1 MIYLLPLS
9 LASSYLFLGWQRQ
22 RQPKPCLIEIL
33 TSPTNPNQAKRNPM
47 ARLDDVTSQQ
57 NLVLS
62 TSLLGMTTIGHL
74 GIPLLRLLSLPGLFY
89 LDIYFIRAAY
99 REWQAERQ
107 IGIAISD
114 AVLATGL
121 LVTRQWGA
129 DALFATLFF
138 ASDKLQTK
146 AKESL
151 TNDDDLPTQHESDED
166 SNDFFDDAT
175 SSNPLANQ
183 PSPQDILDKP
193 QWQRVIDQG
202 ALPLLTL
209 SAVSMP
215 LLGAKRALAVLLTN
229 FGYDYRV
236 MAPISTLSYLAT
248 ARDRGIWLRD
258 GQVLETLQQL
268 DILVLDATWN
278 QAELATLQP
287 DPTLKIIDHASAPD
301 APDTAALIAKLQAE
315 GHIVAYLGTEPAA
328 SVAGRQ
334 AHLLM
339 CSNGEAVPGVHV
351 VLGADQP
358 ARLQQLLDLRTELAV
373 NRKRGLLLAL
383 APSLI
388 NLSGIYFFHFG
399 VVSTLLVDY
408 SGAAV
413 GMLNSLWPR
422 LRAEDKDETGRE
434 AGGLRL

>member
-33 TSPTNPNQAKRNPM
+33 TSPSNPNQSNRNLL

-138 ASDKLQTK
+138 ASDKLQSK

-151 TNDDDLPTQHESDED
+151 TNDDDLLTQHEIDED

-175 SSNPLANQ
+175 SSNPLATQ
-183 PSPQDILDKP
+183 PSSQNILDKP

-215 LLGAKRALAVLLTN
+215 LLGAKRSLAVLLTN

-236 MAPISTLSYLAT
+236 MMPISTLSYLAI
-248 ARDRGIWLRD
+248 ARDNGIWLQD
-258 GQVLETLQQL
+258 GQVLETLQKM
-268 DILVLDATWN
+268 DVLLLNMTPDEAD
-278 QAELATLQP
+278 LATLQS
-287 DPTLKIIDHASAPD
+287 DSTLKIVDLASLPD
-301 APDTAALIAKLQAE
+301 ILDIAALIAELQAE
-315 GHIVAYLGTEPAA
+315 GHIVAYLGTKPDE
-328 SVAGRQ
+328 SVAGMQ
-334 AHLLM
+334 ANLRI
-339 CSNGEAVPGVHV
+339 CSSGEAIPGMHI

-358 ARLQQLLDLRTELAV
+358 AQLKQLLDLRTGLVV
-373 NRKRGLLLAL
+373 NRKRGLFLAL

-399 VVSTLLVDY
+399 VISTLLVDY
-408 SGAAV
+408 GGAAV

-422 LRAEDKDETGRE
+422 LRAEDKDETGR
-434 AGGLRL
+434 